1 MARSEVISR
10 VANTLV
16 QISPQHSLRVAIDG
30 ITAVGKMTFAD
41 KLAEDVRARATVRS
55 SFNGRFS
62 PTQCGA
68 LQPGTRLRRGLLR
81 ERLRLRCAS
90 FGAPP
95 PPWADGQRF
104 LSLRGLRP
112 CYRPAD
118 RCSNTE
124 FRSRSDR
131 HRRRQFPPTTRARQR
146 MGRRRVPYTASF
158 ASARARGVARDAPRL
173 GSIKDALRLYD
184 TRYDPAQRRYLSEVD
199 PETTADVVVD
209 HDDPQSPSIVRIA
222 ADLGLVEAHLRRTRA
237 FFGPRAEKWEKR
249 FPDDGA
255 AYRDA
260 IAELGPKRGGVVV
273 DLGCGTGRALP
284 FLRSAIGVEGVVVG
298 VDVTPEMLQAACH
311 EGRDHDAQLVLA
323 DVMRLP
329 ILAESVDSFFVAGLL
344 SHVPDSHHLL
354 RSMAR
359 AAKPT
364 GRLALF
370 SPVGRAEQA
379 HRRNRVLRPDEV
391 LDPQVLPGLLAA
403 TGWTVKR
410 IDDCEQRYLAL
421 ASKAT

>member
-1 MARSEVISR
+1 MISR

-41 KLAEDVRARATVRS
+41 KLAEDVAACGRPCVRVS
-55 SFNGRFS
+55 MEDFRQPSAVRFS
-62 PTQCGA
+62 RGRDSVEGYYENAYDYGALRSELLHPLGPTGNGSYRCAVYDLATDQRIDAPTQSSVPGLIVIVDGSF
-68 LQPGTRLRRGLLR
+68 LQRRELANGWDVVVFLR
-81 ERLRLRCAS
+81 
-90 FGAPP
+90 
-95 PPWADGQRF
+95 
-104 LSLRGLRP
+104 
-112 CYRPAD
+112 
-118 RCSNTE
+118 
-124 FRSRSDR
+124 
-131 HRRRQFPPTTRARQR
+131 
-146 MGRRRVPYTASF
+146 VSF

-222 ADLGLVEAHLRRTRA
+222 ADLGLVEAHLRRTCG

-364 GRLALF
+364 GRLALG
-370 SPVGRAEQA
+370 SSVGRAEQA
-379 HRRNRVLRPDEV
+379 HRRNRLLRPDEV